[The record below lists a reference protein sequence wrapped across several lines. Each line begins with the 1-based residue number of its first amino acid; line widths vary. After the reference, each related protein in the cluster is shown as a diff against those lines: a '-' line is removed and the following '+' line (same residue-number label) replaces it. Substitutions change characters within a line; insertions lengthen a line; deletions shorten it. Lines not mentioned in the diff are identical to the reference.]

1 MGEAFVYS
9 FYIHKIIRDRF
20 PVYEI
25 LDFQII
31 KHQCI
36 YYCIIIKDLSNI
48 PCILLTILQLAR
60 VFNEYFRAD
69 REGDSARWFG
79 PLAMGGA
86 ARSVDGEASRRRGDR
101 MSR

>member
-1 MGEAFVYS
+1 MSKFYSPIKRKGLNNKGLNGRTAFVYS

-48 PCILLTILQLAR
+48 PRILLTIAISESFQR
-60 VFNEYFRAD
+60 IF
-69 REGDSARWFG
+69 
-79 PLAMGGA
+79 
-86 ARSVDGEASRRRGDR
+86 
-101 MSR
+101 